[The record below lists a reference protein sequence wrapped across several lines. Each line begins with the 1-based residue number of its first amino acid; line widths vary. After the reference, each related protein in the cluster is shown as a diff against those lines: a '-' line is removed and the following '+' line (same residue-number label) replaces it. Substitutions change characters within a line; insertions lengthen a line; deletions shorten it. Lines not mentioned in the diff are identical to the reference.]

1 MNTSWI
7 RQQHLEYDRFFTKY
21 IFVKKLSVY
30 KYISVLK
37 KQLSYGTVFLH
48 NMYMNVEFCATYVR

>member
-7 RQQHLEYDRFFTKY
+7 RQQHLVYDRFFTKY
-21 IFVKKLSVY
+21 IQIYKKAVLLQI
-30 KYISVLK
+30 YIIAK

-48 NMYMNVEFCATYVR
+48 NGIYIYVCV